1 MSFTNMLHI
10 ICKKIVCNNNLFLI
24 LQNELNELKNQ
35 KTVKNRMRDEFCHNN
50 STTYLSTSGKFNKL
64 SPIYC
69 SGSLEYLA
77 FFSSNSCIFYH
88 QTEKSRFNCPTGGFQ
103 CDGNGTRLFYE
114 TNDLTYSEAISYCRQ
129 RNASLCKYAGINRPW
144 RHQID
149 IIWSIWWTISYCT

>member
-1 MSFTNMLHI
+1 
-10 ICKKIVCNNNLFLI
+10 
-24 LQNELNELKNQ
+24 
-35 KTVKNRMRDEFCHNN
+35 MRDEFCHNN
-50 STTYLSTSGKFNKL
+50 STTYLSTSGEFNKL

-88 QTEKSRFNCPTGGFQ
+88 QTGKSRFNCPTGGFQ
-103 CDGNGTRLFYE
+103 CDGNGTKLFYE

-129 RNASLCKYAGINRPW
+129 RNTSLCKYAGIHDPW

-149 IIWSIWWTISYCT
+149 IIWSIWYGPYHLVHIILCMNVI